1 MANAIIGYDNLFNEG
16 YPKTKRYLALTSGQS
31 VVRGEVLAIVTATG
45 KLETYTD
52 AGKSTKPFFGI
63 SPDDYDATEG
73 ELGGVEVITGC
84 EVNANALIFSASGDT
99 ADETFVKACRL
110 QGVHIV
116 PFRDGSFPES

>member
-1 MANAIIGYDNLFNEG
+1 MATISNDNLFNES
-16 YPKTKRYLALTSGQS
+16 YPKTKRYMPLASGQS

-63 SPDDYDATEG
+63 SPDDYDATGG
-73 ELGGVEVITGC
+73 ELAGVEVITGC
-84 EVNANALIFSASGDT
+84 EVNANALIFSASSD
-99 ADETFVKACRL
+99 ALIETFVQNCRL
-110 QGVHIV
+110 KGVHIV